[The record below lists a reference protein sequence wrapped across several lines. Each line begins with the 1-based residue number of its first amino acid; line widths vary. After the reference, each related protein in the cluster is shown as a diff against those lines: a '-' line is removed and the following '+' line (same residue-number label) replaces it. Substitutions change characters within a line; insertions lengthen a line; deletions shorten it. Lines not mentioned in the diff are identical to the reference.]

1 MKITNEQNV
10 IDSQGQETKFR
21 HPLFQSC
28 VGFLGEF
35 VVIAVLY
42 VYYMLTNAKEIVTA
56 QIRFKYFFLPAV
68 CDFAENTLL
77 VFGLTAIF
85 PSVTTMSRALV
96 VPITAIIS
104 KYLILTRLSWNQVG
118 AMTVAIGGVFLAAL
132 SQLQNEYDDP
142 AHYKV
147 TLWGLFL
154 LVLSAGLQAMETMLE
169 NRLFKIEPDLSA
181 FTM

>member
-1 MKITNEQNV
+1 MKFWVLYLLIASYVVAQCCRYISMKITNEQNV
-10 IDSQGQETKFR
+10 LDSQGQETKFR

-104 KYLILTRLSWNQVG
+104 K
-118 AMTVAIGGVFLAAL
+118 
-132 SQLQNEYDDP
+132 
-142 AHYKV
+142 
-147 TLWGLFL
+147 
-154 LVLSAGLQAMETMLE
+154 
-169 NRLFKIEPDLSA
+169 
-181 FTM
+181 